1 MLLKLLCVSPPR
13 CVSAV
18 QRKLPNLLIK
28 IEFKE
33 LKIDENTKLNLL
45 VMIQKPLFVIAFVLS
60 GIAGNTQRIGSSPEY
75 IKTLTAQWKG
85 ERFADGRPKVPDI
98 VLERLHNATLEQ
110 IWGYLGNKGYRNQV
124 EKNWIILKPGET
136 MVGRVVT
143 AQFMPSRPDLDTF
156 IRVQGRA
163 ENRSQKGGINIWPID
178 ILTKGDIYVADGCGK
193 IKDGTLIGS
202 SLGNAIYGKTGK
214 GVIFYGSV
222 RDMQELKD
230 TKGFNA
236 WVKGQDPSYIKDM
249 TPTSINAP
257 IRIGEVTVFPGDIV
271 FANEY
276 GVVFI
281 PAHIVEDLVAASEMT
296 ALRDEFERFLL
307 QQGKYPSGQI
317 HGDWSDTIKNEFRA
331 WVKKYPKKLAI
342 TSKDIEAY
350 LEKE

>member
-1 MLLKLLCVSPPR
+1 MNKFS
-13 CVSAV
+13 
-18 QRKLPNLLIK
+18 LLILA
-28 IEFKE
+28 F
-33 LKIDENTKLNLL
+33 LL
-45 VMIQKPLFVIAFVLS
+45 TGFNVQA
-60 GIAGNTQRIGSSPEY
+60 QRVGSSPEHV
-75 IKTLTAQWKG
+75 KNLTSQWKG
-85 ERFADGRPKVPDI
+85 ERFEDGRPKVPDI
-98 VLERLHNATLEQ
+98 MLERLQNATLEQ

-124 EKNWIILKPGET
+124 EKDWVILKPGET

-143 AQFMPSRPDLDTF
+143 AQFMPSRPDLDSL
-156 IRVQGRA
+156 VKAQGKA

-178 ILTKGDIYVADGCGK
+178 VLTKGDIYVADGYGK

-230 TKGFNA
+230 TEGFNA
-236 WVKGQDPSYIKDM
+236 WVKGHDPSYIKDM

-257 IRIGEVTVFPGDIV
+257 IRIGEVTVFPGDVV

-281 PAHIVEDLVAASEMT
+281 PAHLVDDLVSASEMT
-296 ALRDEFERFLL
+296 ALRDEFERVLL

-317 HGDWSDTIKNEFRA
+317 HGSWNDTIKNEFRA
-331 WVKKYPKKLAI
+331 WVAKYPRELAI
-342 TSKDIEAY
+342 SKKDIEAY
-350 LEKE
+350 LAKQDQ